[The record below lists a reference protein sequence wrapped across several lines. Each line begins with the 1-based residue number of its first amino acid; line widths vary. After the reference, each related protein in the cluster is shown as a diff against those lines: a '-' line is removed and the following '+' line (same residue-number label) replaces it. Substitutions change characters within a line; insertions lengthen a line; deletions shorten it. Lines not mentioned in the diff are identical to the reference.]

1 MQRWFLSLL
10 GTSLSTGALIAVFCA
25 LRPLLLRRY
34 TGRMRRLVWLILALR
49 LLVVLPAAAPA
60 ALSVELPAAAVQP
73 VFPAQTVQLPAT
85 DAPAA
90 GPSVENAAPAV
101 ENTVEN
107 VENSG
112 KTAWK
117 AEIFHT
123 MTPLGLLTGAWLLVA
138 LSLFGAQFAR
148 YAAWRRAALRWAKPA
163 DGACRAAAHSAAQAV
178 GLAHVP
184 PVYLCETLTAPVAV
198 GTLRPA
204 VLLPA
209 RLPQDELLDAALRH
223 ELAHIRRGDLWAG
236 LLLHAVCALHWFNPA
251 VWLLAH
257 CARRDMEFAC
267 DEAVLAGRGAPAR
280 AAYGRALLACAGGGR
295 AAPFGTGFARGKR
308 VLAQR
313 LHALLSG
320 EKRRRGGP
328 VLAGAAL
335 LAALTGGLVACGV
348 AQGPVENAV
357 SGAVS
362 APSSAPSSAS
372 SAPAFSTPDDSSAG
386 AVDHIRPNF
395 SYNSETGRYE
405 FFDPLLWNG
414 SYDDQAPLGAGGEPL
429 KTYPAPDMLTNEFI
443 EYYTDSSFGCLLPA
457 FCLRPDEGVL
467 LLSSTPSDEDTV
479 VFWRSDDAGEHWRSL
494 DVPKPDGFGEVHSL
508 DLMAGGTCCIVS
520 VDRSDAAHP
529 VNTLWICETEADGF
543 PDLAS
548 AQRRTVEGLPEGTQL
563 YRGYFADADNGIFSL
578 RTAQRALYDTPAVVR
593 TTDGGRTWQFVD
605 FSTALADSPY
615 ASLRA
620 CCVFPAADGLIEIRC
635 FTAGFARYESVSLL
649 GPLAGEGDDWAW
661 GTRYQSNGWHL
672 EMDKNTGLAHQA
684 LLMEAQLDEL
694 GAAPE
699 QVDEQFSMLFSSR
712 EALRAVSEEAAAVW
726 DRARLNAE
734 YRLEEAQSES
744 GSETA
749 QERAQRIQ
757 REIAQ
762 VEAEIA
768 RLREETE
775 RVRNMSPATR

>member
-1 MQRWFLSLL
+1 M
-10 GTSLSTGALIAVFCA
+10 AA
-25 LRPLLLRRY
+25 RR
-34 TGRMRRLVWLILALR
+34 
-49 LLVVLPAAAPA
+49 
-60 ALSVELPAAAVQP
+60 
-73 VFPAQTVQLPAT
+73 
-85 DAPAA
+85 
-90 GPSVENAAPAV
+90 
-101 ENTVEN
+101 
-107 VENSG
+107 
-112 KTAWK
+112 
-117 AEIFHT
+117 
-123 MTPLGLLTGAWLLVA
+123 
-138 LSLFGAQFAR
+138 
-148 YAAWRRAALRWAKPA
+148 ALRWARPA

-178 GLAHVP
+178 GMAHVP

-198 GTLRPA
+198 GHAAPRRAAARP
-204 VLLPA
+204 PA
-209 RLPQDELLDAALRH
+209 AGRIAGRRFAPRAG
-223 ELAHIRRGDLWAG
+223 AHPAGRSLWAG

-335 LAALTGGLVACGV
+335 LAALAGGLVACGV
-348 AQGPVENAV
+348 AQGPVESAV

-414 SYDDQAPLGAGGEPL
+414 SYDDQAPLGAGGQPL

-508 DLMAGGTCCIVS
+508 DLMAGGVCCIVS

-529 VNTLWICETEADGF
+529 VNTLWICETDADGF

-548 AQRRTVEGLPEGTQL
+548 AQRRTVEGPA
-563 YRGYFADADNGIFSL
+563 RG
-578 RTAQRALYDTPAVVR
+578 
-593 TTDGGRTWQFVD
+593 
-605 FSTALADSPY
+605 
-615 ASLRA
+615 
-620 CCVFPAADGLIEIRC
+620 
-635 FTAGFARYESVSLL
+635 
-649 GPLAGEGDDWAW
+649 
-661 GTRYQSNGWHL
+661 H
-672 EMDKNTGLAHQA
+672 
-684 LLMEAQLDEL
+684 
-694 GAAPE
+694 
-699 QVDEQFSMLFSSR
+699 
-712 EALRAVSEEAAAVW
+712 AAVP
-726 DRARLNAE
+726 RLFC
-734 YRLEEAQSES
+734 R
-744 GSETA
+744 
-749 QERAQRIQ
+749 R
-757 REIAQ
+757 
-762 VEAEIA
+762 
-768 RLREETE
+768 
-775 RVRNMSPATR
+775 